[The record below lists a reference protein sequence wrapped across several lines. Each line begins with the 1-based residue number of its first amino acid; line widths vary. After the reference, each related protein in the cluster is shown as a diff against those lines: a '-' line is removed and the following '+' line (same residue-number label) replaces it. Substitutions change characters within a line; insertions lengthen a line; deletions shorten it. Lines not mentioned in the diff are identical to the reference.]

1 MNIEHFIAL
10 SNSDQLKTV
19 LEVGIYMSSYTEEN
33 LVFDIYQ
40 LDDIFVKIIYDVDKK
55 VKPWI
60 TPFTDLD
67 FM

>member
-1 MNIEHFIAL
+1 MNTQDFIAL

-19 LEVGIYMSSYTEEN
+19 LEAGIYMSSYTEDN

-55 VKPWI
+55 VMPRI
-60 TPFTDLD
+60 APFNDLD
-67 FM
+67 FS